1 MDTRAI
7 LFFVSYSYSLFLSSK
22 NQAKEGGFMEKT
34 LEILSL
40 EQRLLKRKI
49 IRLAAIAVL
58 AILLFVAGTVCYSI
72 REESR
77 EVVTHQVG
85 YHTWETVTYD
95 DSLIPL
101 IALSIGGGI
110 VAIFYIFLD
119 FMICR
124 YETLSV
130 NGHFLTVYR
139 GPGAAVVYV
148 DGEER
153 GRLGVFEWASPVVE
167 ARLPDGVKA
176 TVTFGR
182 TPWVMAHVSYSD
194 NNPSVEI

>member
-1 MDTRAI
+1 
-7 LFFVSYSYSLFLSSK
+7 
-22 NQAKEGGFMEKT
+22 MEKT
-34 LEILSL
+34 VETLSL

-101 IALSIGGGI
+101 IALSMAGGI

-124 YETLSV
+124 YETLPV
-130 NGHFLTVYR
+130 NGPFLTVYR
-139 GPGAAVVYV
+139 GPGAAVDYV

-167 ARLPDGVKA
+167 VRLPDGVKA